1 MPERDLGC
9 DGAPGTS
16 ANSVA
21 GAGIKGPRE
30 AKGVFTLK
38 RRYTYQ
44 DGADRLRDHR
54 VPPGAGGHGAG
65 QHTNDVPDKAKEPV
79 AEGGREV
86 TRGRR
91 LTEN

>member
-54 VPPGAGGHGAG
+54 VPPGAGGPWRWP
-65 QHTNDVPDKAKEPV
+65 TYE
-79 AEGGREV
+79 
-86 TRGRR
+86 
-91 LTEN
+91 